1 MGIVGSQA
9 VTPIASGEDGLRQL
23 ASDDLRPRTSSLVVA
38 EIAMASPQDDVGAF
52 GNADVAPETANE
64 DGQGK
69 SDLRDTE
76 EDDERN
82 RKAIVEETAASDPS
96 AEPKLPWRAAT
107 PTRRVGKLSIGSAR
121 EDAVQVMG
129 TPPRRRAAS
138 VFGTRGREIVTY
150 PAPVTTSALLGATAV
165 QELPDDQEYETSVQN
180 DAAIDLRERESNETE
195 APGDDQETNHD
206 SSGAHVTE
214 RRIYVRFKDLPRD
227 TGAAYVHVL
236 MGLFADNP
244 GDDAVALVFEDAKDV
259 IKIAA
264 PMGVDYD
271 EVSEVVQNI
280 VGEDAVVEVIE

>member
-1 MGIVGSQA
+1 MGIVGSQVVA
-9 VTPIASGEDGLRQL
+9 PIASGEDGVRQL
-23 ASDDLRPRTSSLVVA
+23 ASDDLRPRAASLIVADVAVASS
-38 EIAMASPQDDVGAF
+38 QDDVGSV
-52 GNADVAPETANE
+52 GDADVATETAND

-69 SDLRDTE
+69 NDVRHTV

-96 AEPKLPWRAAT
+96 AEPKLPRRPAT
-107 PTRRVGKLSIGSAR
+107 PRRRVGKVSIGSTP
-121 EDAVQVMG
+121 EVAVKVMG
-129 TPPRRRAAS
+129 TPPRRRAGS

-150 PAPVTTSALLGATAV
+150 PAPATTSAPLGAIAV
-165 QELPDDQEYETSVQN
+165 EELPDDQQYEASVQGN
-180 DAAIDLRERESNETE
+180 AAIDLRERESSETE
-195 APGDDQETNHD
+195 ARGDDRETNHD
-206 SSGAHVTE
+206 SSGAHGTE

-244 GDDAVALVFEDAKDV
+244 GDDAVALVFEGAQDV

-264 PMGVDYD
+264 PTGVDYE